1 MGEYPVRATRTTFR
15 VIEAL
20 RETNGAG
27 VTELAGELDLS
38 KSAVHNHLVT
48 LERLEFVR
56 KKGNEYRLGLGFL
69 DLGTAVR
76 DATRPCKIAQPI
88 VDTLAAQ
95 TGEFA
100 SLVIPECGDAVY
112 AYTRRPR
119 EETPIR
125 LGSRVPLHANAAGK
139 TVLARRPRGAV
150 EEYVEAH
157 GLGRLASR
165 TITDQDELGR
175 ELRRVRDQ
183 GLAFDRGEE
192 VRGRRAVAAPV
203 CTDEDR
209 PIAGICVTGPA
220 ERLSGKRLEED
231 LPGLVLS
238 GAKQVERE
246 LVS

>member
-1 MGEYPVRATRTTFR
+1 MTEYPVGATRTTFR

-20 RETNGAG
+20 RDSGGAG
-27 VTELAGELDLS
+27 VTELANELGIS

-56 KKGNEYRLGLGFL
+56 KEGTQYRLGLGFL

-76 DATRPCKIAQPI
+76 DDTPPCALARPV
-88 VDTLAAQ
+88 VDTLAEQ
-95 TGEFA
+95 TGELA
-100 SLVIPECGDAVY
+100 SLVIPEFGAAVY
-112 AYTRRPR
+112 AYTRRPC

-125 LGSRVPLHANAAGK
+125 LGSRVPLHAGAPGK
-139 TVLARRPRGAV
+139 AVLARRSGDAV
-150 EEYVEAH
+150 TEYVETY
-157 GLGRLASR
+157 GLAKSTRR
-165 TITDQDELGR
+165 TITDAADLR
-175 ELRRVRDQ
+175 AELRTIRDQ

-203 CTDEDR
+203 CDEDDR
-209 PIAGICVTGPA
+209 PIAAVCVTGPA

-238 GAKQVERE
+238 SAKTVELE
-246 LVS
+246 LSS